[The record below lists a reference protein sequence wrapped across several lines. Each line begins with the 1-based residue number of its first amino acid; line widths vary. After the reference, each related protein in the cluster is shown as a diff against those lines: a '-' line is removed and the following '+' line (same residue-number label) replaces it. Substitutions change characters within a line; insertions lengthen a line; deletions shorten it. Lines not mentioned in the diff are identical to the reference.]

1 MEGEYPGAPHEP
13 KASSRAKLPSPN
25 APRAAR
31 DFPDLP
37 RIGRSDYTLRHTV
50 HYYAMPMATSTVNVA
65 PPSFQLRSHGSTGAV
80 LAVIALAWFPSHAAH
95 ATDPID
101 LAAFRGQV
109 VYLDFWASWCAPCLE
124 SFPFL
129 NHLQQTLG
137 PQGLTIIAVNLDR
150 SRADADRFLQAHP
163 AQFRVIFDPDGVL
176 PQRFS
181 VHGMPSSFLIDRTG
195 IVQLRHEGFRRADRD
210 LLEQQVRS
218 WVTQH

>member
-1 MEGEYPGAPHEP
+1 MA
-13 KASSRAKLPSPN
+13 
-25 APRAAR
+25 
-31 DFPDLP
+31 
-37 RIGRSDYTLRHTV
+37 
-50 HYYAMPMATSTVNVA
+50 MATDTVNAA
-65 PPSFQLRSHGSTGAV
+65 PPSSQSRPHGAMGAV
-80 LAVIALAWFPSHAAH
+80 LVTIALAWFPSHVAH
-95 ATDPID
+95 ATDPLD

-137 PQGLTIIAVNLDR
+137 PQGLTIVAVNLDR
-150 SRADADRFLQAHP
+150 TRADAERFLQSHP
-163 AQFRVIFDPDGVL
+163 AQFRVIYDPDGVL

-195 IVQLRHEGFRRADRD
+195 SVRLRHEGFRRADRE
-210 LLEQQVRS
+210 LLEQQVRF